1 MNSRDIGHYLKI
13 VNGGGSI
20 LGPGD
25 ADADIEGA
33 AIDRSGFLSGV
44 FVLNYGVDGPS
55 VGGQAGVQAKI
66 QESADK
72 VKWQD
77 VTDATIPLACVTLTA
92 SNVPVSAIAEVNVD
106 FSSLEKYVRALVTP
120 ARSSA
125 ESDTVVVGITAI
137 LGGADTLPV

>member
-44 FVLNYGVDGPS
+44 FAVHYGIDGPS
-55 VGGQAGVQAKI
+55 IDGQLGITAKI
-66 QESADK
+66 QESADNSD
-72 VKWQD
+72 WSD
-77 VTDATIPLACVTLTA
+77 VSGATIALACVTLAA
-92 SNVPVSAIAEVNVD
+92 SNVPISAIAEVNVD
-106 FSSLEKYVRALVTP
+106 FSSLEKYVRAVVTP

-137 LGGADTLPV
+137 LGGADVLPV